1 MALLA
6 EELVEEWLNRQGF
19 FTIRGIKL
27 GVNEIDILALR
38 MTDGQ
43 PDCRHLE
50 VQASVR
56 PVSYLC
62 PLSKAHQ
69 KTTGRKPMS
78 AKERTRAELESSVIE
93 WVDKKFNMPR
103 KRNLRQKLFP
113 GDWSL
118 ELVVNEVRH
127 PEELDIISN
136 RGIQIHH
143 LSDVVTSLETG
154 RFMIESAAAADLV
167 DLVRLG

>member
-1 MALLA
+1 
-6 EELVEEWLNRQGF
+6 
-19 FTIRGIKL
+19 
-27 GVNEIDILALR
+27 
-38 MTDGQ
+38 
-43 PDCRHLE
+43 
-50 VQASVR
+50 
-56 PVSYLC
+56 
-62 PLSKAHQ
+62 
-69 KTTGRKPMS
+69 MS